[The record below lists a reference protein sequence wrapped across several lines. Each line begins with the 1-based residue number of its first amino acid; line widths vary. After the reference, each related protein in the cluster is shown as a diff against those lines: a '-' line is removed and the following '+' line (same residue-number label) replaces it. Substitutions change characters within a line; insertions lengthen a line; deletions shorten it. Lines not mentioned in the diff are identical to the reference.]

1 MMKTSWSDI
10 EAVCGELNDWK
21 RDLYMKLWNHINHAT
36 EGMSIPPDSAWI
48 DFYRPFM
55 SFKNSSGKTAIYWME
70 HGGSTVSSSFSGNEV
85 GFDVVTF
92 KSLYGSTPDRFMK
105 QFTDEFC
112 WGYEKRK
119 ALVGV
124 AGEENRL
131 DILDKWNRIV
141 DVLGFEPRMWDE
153 INYDKGNVLWMKW
166 ALSVGINECK
176 VPLVSIHNNNTV
188 YVMTGNK
195 SVSAGDGMVAG
206 KTLSSKLFSIF
217 GEKENGKQ
225 EQ

>member
-1 MMKTSWSDI
+1 MKTSWSDI
-10 EAVCGELNDWK
+10 EAVCGELKDWK

-55 SFKNSSGKTAIYWME
+55 SFKNGSGKTAIYWME
-70 HGGSTVSSSFSGNEV
+70 HGGSIVTSSFSGNEG
-85 GFDVVTF
+85 GFDTVTF
-92 KSLYGSTPDRFMK
+92 RSQYGSTPDRFMR

-153 INYDKGNVLWMKW
+153 INYDKGIVFWLKW
-166 ALSVGINECK
+166 KLNEAIDGCK
-176 VPLVSIHNNNTV
+176 AASVSIHNNNTV
-188 YVMTGNK
+188 YVTKGNK
-195 SVSAGDGMVAG
+195 SAIAGDGMVAG
-206 KTLSSKLFSIF
+206 TVLSDKLRSII
-217 GEKENGKQ
+217 GEEDTVEEK
-225 EQ
+225 